1 METFEAV
8 SDGTLPDL
16 DALARGIS
24 DLRLGATL
32 RGVEATVEGWMVESG
47 GEAVLRLSCTGELVR
62 LVPLTTKVQW
72 DRQTKGPQ
80 AATEMERSALARLR
94 AAGAGRSVP
103 VRVVGP
109 VSRPRADERVA
120 LQVREYSIRCI
131 DW

>member
-24 DLRLGATL
+24 ALRLGATL
-32 RGVEATVEGWMVESG
+32 RGVEATVEGRMDEID
-47 GEAVLRLSCTGELVR
+47 GELVLRLSGAGELVR

-72 DRQTKGPQ
+72 DRQTKGPH
-80 AATEMERSALARLR
+80 AATEVERSALARLR
-94 AAGAGRSVP
+94 AAGAGQFVR

-109 VSRPRADERVA
+109 VSRRSADEPVA
-120 LQVREYSIRCI
+120 LQVREFSLRCI
-131 DW
+131 DR